1 MQRSPL
7 PSSAEGSLAD
17 YRRSNKQQ
25 PDVPSGREGVTMP
38 LSEDEQRIL
47 QEMEQTLREHDRQF
61 VARVNQGSHRLDAA
75 KGAKWSILGFIA
87 GFVLLASTFRFS
99 IVLGALG
106 YVLMLVSALLFAQHV
121 RHAGSGSSRARTP
134 RRLRSNGLSDELSEM
149 RRRMRSRFGH
159 HD

>member
-1 MQRSPL
+1 
-7 PSSAEGSLAD
+7 
-17 YRRSNKQQ
+17 
-25 PDVPSGREGVTMP
+25 MP

-61 VARVNQGSHRLDAA
+61 VPRVNQGSHRLDAA

-87 GFVLLASTFRFS
+87 GFVLLAATFRFS

-106 YVLMLVSALLFAQHV
+106 YVLMLVCALLFAQHV
-121 RHAGSGSSRARTP
+121 RHAGSSPARTP